1 MGLYHRDLVLIKSTG
16 NDEHRDR
23 TSNEGANTMS
33 EASAVKRKGL
43 NLALTLGATA
53 LLMTGCTKA
62 VEVRGNLPDPEVV
75 GEIEPGRHSRRDVAQ
90 MIGSP
95 STVSSFQDRKW
106 YYIGQK
112 TSQYAFYKPEV
123 LERSVFV
130 VTFDEQG
137 QVDETLLYTLEDGQ
151 VIDPVSRITETHGE
165 DASILQD
172 LLGNLG
178 RFSSDQAPNSPGS
191 RTPGL

>member
-1 MGLYHRDLVLIKSTG
+1 
-16 NDEHRDR
+16 
-23 TSNEGANTMS
+23 MS
-33 EASAVKRKGL
+33 EASTVTRTGL
-43 NLALTLGATA
+43 MIGLALAA
-53 LLMTGCTKA
+53 SLLVTGCTKA
-62 VEVRGNLPDPEVV
+62 VQVRGNMPDPELV

-137 QVDETLLYTLEDGQ
+137 RVDETLLYTLEDGQ
-151 VIDPVSRITETHGE
+151 EIKPVSRITETQGE
-165 DASILQD
+165 EGSILQE

-178 RFSSDQAPNSPGS
+178 RFSNDQAPKSPGS

>member
-1 MGLYHRDLVLIKSTG
+1 
-16 NDEHRDR
+16 
-23 TSNEGANTMS
+23 MS
-33 EASAVKRKGL
+33 EASTVTRTGL
-43 NLALTLGATA
+43 MIFLALAA
-53 LLMTGCTKA
+53 SLLVTGCTKA
-62 VEVRGNLPDPEVV
+62 VQVRGNMPDPELV

-137 QVDETLLYTLEDGQ
+137 RVDETLLYTLEDGQ
-151 VIDPVSRITETHGE
+151 EIKPVSRITETEGE
-165 DASILQD
+165 EVTILQE

-178 RFSSDQAPNSPGS
+178 RFSGDQAPTSAGS

>member
-1 MGLYHRDLVLIKSTG
+1 MGVYHRDLVLIKSTG
-16 NDEHRDR
+16 DDERRDR

-33 EASAVKRKGL
+33 DVSAVKRQGL
-43 NLALTLGATA
+43 NLALALGATA
-53 LLMTGCTKA
+53 LIMTGCTKA
-62 VEVRGNLPDPEVV
+62 VEVRGNLPDPELV

-151 VIDPVSRITETHGE
+151 VIDPVSRITETQGE

-178 RFSSDQAPNSPGS
+178 RFSSDQAPNSAGN
-191 RTPGL
+191 RGPGL

>member
-1 MGLYHRDLVLIKSTG
+1 
-16 NDEHRDR
+16 
-23 TSNEGANTMS
+23 MS
-33 EASAVKRKGL
+33 EASAMKRSGL
-43 NLALTLGATA
+43 KLALALGATA
-53 LLMTGCTKA
+53 LLMTGCTEA
-62 VEVRGNLPDPEVV
+62 VQVRGNLPDPDVV
-75 GEIEPGRHSRRDVAQ
+75 GEIEPGRHNRRDVAQ

-112 TSQYAFYKPEV
+112 TSQIAFYKPEV
-123 LERSVFV
+123 LERSVLV
-130 VTFDEQG
+130 VTFDQQG
-137 QVDETLLYTLEDGQ
+137 RVDETLLYTLEDGQ
-151 VIDPVSRITETHGE
+151 VIEPVGRITETQGE

-178 RFSSDQAPNSPGS
+178 RFSSDQAPTSPGR